1 MEARARPSRRR
12 PRRSED
18 GDTYPTTPQ
27 HALAHMSTTR
37 TKQGQPNAD
46 VEDSATMSLW
56 LDGASR
62 SHPPLDNDVTADVA
76 VVGAG
81 IAGIATAYFLAT
93 AGASVVV
100 LEARGVA
107 EAASGR
113 NAGFLLAGVAENF
126 VAATRRYGEPRALRI
141 WRFTRRTQSL
151 VRALV
156 EEHRIDC
163 QLGWNG
169 SDQIAGDDEEWGEI
183 EASARRLSTE
193 GVAVSVNSATRSATY
208 PDDGEL
214 DTVRWVRGLA
224 AAAVKKGARIHEST
238 RVDAIAPGE
247 ARTATGVVRASAI
260 VLCTNA
266 YTAHL
271 APSRV
276 RPVRGQMLATAPA
289 GPVFARPSYANRGY
303 RYWRQTSDGR
313 VLVGGWR
320 DTAVDEEVGEEE
332 RATEVIQKQLDA
344 FLRQHHVTSAVT
356 HRWAGTMGFSH
367 DALPY
372 IGRIAKGTFV
382 CGGFTGHGMAFGPAS
397 AELVATLVRGVT
409 HADADLFDPSR

>member
-1 MEARARPSRRR
+1 
-12 PRRSED
+12 
-18 GDTYPTTPQ
+18 
-27 HALAHMSTTR
+27 MSTTR

-214 DTVRWVRGLA
+214 DPVRWVRGLA

-271 APSRV
+271 ALSRV

-372 IGRIAKGTFV
+372 VGRAGAQVYV
-382 CGGFTGHGMAFGPAS
+382 CGGFTGHGMAFGPAC
-397 AELVATLVRGVT
+397 AELVATLISTGA
-409 HADADLFDPSR
+409 HPDAHLFDPAR